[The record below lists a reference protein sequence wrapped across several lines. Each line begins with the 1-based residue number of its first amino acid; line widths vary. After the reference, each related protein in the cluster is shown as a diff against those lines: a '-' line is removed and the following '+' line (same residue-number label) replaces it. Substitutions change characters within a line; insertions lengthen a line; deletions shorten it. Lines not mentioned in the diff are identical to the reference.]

1 MNFKVL
7 KHSINIL
14 AVVAIL
20 LFSKCAQVLP
30 LNGGARDTQAPKL
43 LRSVPENASL
53 NFKSKMIEFS
63 FDEFVQVKDIA
74 NQLVVTPRTKE
85 LPVVEARG
93 KVITVKFNED
103 LLPNTT
109 YRLFFG
115 NAIVD
120 MHEANGINNFE
131 YVFSTGDRIDSF
143 DLKGQV
149 ITAFNLKPASDITIG
164 LFADSVSSFTGNK
177 PVYFTKTDNS
187 GHYQLSYLPANKF
200 KLLAFGDKNK
210 NLMYDAPEEFVAFN
224 DQSINTETDSVVDF
238 ELFKEE
244 STKLFVKRAF
254 SPAYG
259 IAHIIYNKDV
269 QSKADA
275 YYKRDDEFINS
286 SGSYNDTC
294 EVYYHSI
301 YDTLRLIVK
310 HEGLKQ
316 ADTLAISVLSQERF
330 QKQITDKKVFF
341 IAEINQNS
349 SEKVDYFSPLTLR
362 FNNEIDNSAIHPEK
376 IVLMQKLDSGQK
388 QVSLNLGIGK
398 SNKIQIAE
406 KLSPAGEYVLYL
418 KKGAFKSK
426 IGVENDSVRIV
437 FKTTDPEDYA
447 SLALKLL
454 LPKKENY
461 IVQILSAEERIIA
474 EQYVELS
481 ITSSAEQ
488 NVLFKNLP
496 PGNYFVKV
504 IEDKNK
510 NKKWDTGSILMKNQ
524 PELIYFNAAPI
535 KLLANWD
542 SETEW
547 IVK

>member
-1 MNFKVL
+1 MNFKIL
-7 KHSINIL
+7 KYSINIL
-14 AVVAIL
+14 AIVAIL
-20 LFSKCAQVLP
+20 LFNKCAQVLP

-43 LRSVPENASL
+43 LKSVPENASL
-53 NFKSKMIEFS
+53 NFKAKAIEFS

-131 YVFSTGDRIDSF
+131 YVFSTGNRIDSF
-143 DLKGQV
+143 SLKGTA
-149 ITAFNLKPASDITIG
+149 ITAFNLKPAADITIG
-164 LFADSVSSFTGNK
+164 LFSISDTTFSGKK
-177 PVYFTKTDNS
+177 PVYFTKTDNN
-187 GHYQLSYLPANKF
+187 GHYQLSYLPANTF

-210 NLMYDAPEEFVAFN
+210 NLMYDSPQELVAFSDQIIKTGN
-224 DQSINTETDSVVDF
+224 DSIIDF
-238 ELFKEE
+238 KLFKEE

-254 SPAYG
+254 SPVYG
-259 IAHIIYNKDV
+259 IAHVIYNKEV
-269 QSKADA
+269 QSTANA
-275 YYKRDDEFINS
+275 YYKRDDAFINQK
-286 SGSYNDTC
+286 GSYNDTC
-294 EVYYHSI
+294 EIYYHSV
-301 YDTLRLIVK
+301 YDTLRLIIK

-316 ADTLAISVLSQERF
+316 MDTLAISVLSQERF
-330 QKQITDKKVFF
+330 QKQLTDKKLFL
-341 IAEINQNS
+341 IADINQNS

-388 QVSLNLGIGK
+388 QVSLKVDIGK
-398 SNKIQIAE
+398 SNKVQIAE
-406 KLSPAGEYVLYL
+406 KLSPAGEYALYL
-418 KKGAFKSK
+418 NKGAFKSK
-426 IGVENDSVRIV
+426 TGIENDSVRIV

-461 IVQILSAEERIIA
+461 IVQILSGEERIVA